1 MTTLTARPL
10 RKPACAQAE
19 EQRGAVGDD
28 HRAVLE
34 KALQV
39 VSRQRRDL
47 DSREYRQTNHAHV
60 PLGLEAHAL
69 LHDVMPDR
77 RVHCRHCRRQQ
88 GDHEHCRVGEGR
100 VWVATPLSSLRIHR
114 RKAVSEVPVPESGL
128 SPLSAPDPELPDDVF
143 MGNGGLLIPNLPLS

>member
-47 DSREYRQTNHAHV
+47 DSREYRQTNHAHGL
-60 PLGLEAHAL
+60 LGLEAHAL

-77 RVHCRHCRRQQ
+77 RAHRVELRVHRRHCRRQQ
-88 GDHEHCRVGEGR
+88 GDH
-100 VWVATPLSSLRIHR
+100 
-114 RKAVSEVPVPESGL
+114 
-128 SPLSAPDPELPDDVF
+128 
-143 MGNGGLLIPNLPLS
+143 